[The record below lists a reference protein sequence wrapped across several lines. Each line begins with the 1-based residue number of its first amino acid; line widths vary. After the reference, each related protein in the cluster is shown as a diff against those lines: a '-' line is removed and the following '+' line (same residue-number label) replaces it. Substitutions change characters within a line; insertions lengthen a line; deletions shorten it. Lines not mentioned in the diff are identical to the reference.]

1 VDAAA
6 LPEDKEDFAVYVEE
20 KIGLAQQATD
30 VKNIGGFIVQ
40 AIRENYQDPVIQV
53 QLQARKH
60 REQAALLKTLESEML
75 EKKNAL
81 LRQAVRANPALL
93 KQAAN
98 KIQSHIIRERL
109 ANYASI
115 QDAYRDGG
123 MVTAE
128 INAILAEAFCA
139 DLLAPVYEMYAAE
152 RARVVD

>member
-1 VDAAA
+1 M
-6 LPEDKEDFAVYVEE
+6 
-20 KIGLAQQATD
+20 
-30 VKNIGGFIVQ
+30 
-40 AIRENYQDPVIQV
+40 

-60 REQAALLKTLESEML
+60 REQEALLKTLESELL